1 MAKCASQAGSVSK
14 PTLRIKGASVA
25 AVALM
30 ALGCTQNPLSNDLAR
45 TPYGRY
51 QALRDGEPPME
62 KPDTF
67 GNMKP
72 ALRERL
78 QPMQGP

>member
-1 MAKCASQAGSVSK
+1 MSTARAWTASICLV
-14 PTLRIKGASVA
+14 LVA
-25 AVALM
+25 V
-30 ALGCTQNPLSNDLAR
+30 GCTQDPLSRDVAR

-51 QALRDGEPPME
+51 QALRGGEPPME

-67 GNMKP
+67 GNMRP

-78 QPMQGP
+78 EPLERP

>member
-1 MAKCASQAGSVSK
+1 MSK
-14 PTLRIKGASVA
+14 TRACLTMGCLVL
-25 AVALM
+25 VTV
-30 ALGCTQNPLSNDLAR
+30 GCTQNPLSRDMAR

-51 QALRDGEPPME
+51 QALRGGEPPME

-78 QPMQGP
+78 EPMERP